1 MRSFKMEVILTQEV
15 KGLGKTQ
22 AVVKVKDG
30 FARNFLLPKGL
41 ALLATKENLAKI
53 AEIEKRKAMQLE
65 KEKSQAEELAR
76 RLRGVSINVAVAT
89 NEEDNLYGSV
99 TDADIVSALK
109 EEGFNIDKQNILLNE
124 PLKNLGI
131 YDVAIKLHPEVEAKI
146 KVWIVKK

>member
-1 MRSFKMEVILTQEV
+1 MEVILTRGY

-41 ALLATKENLAKI
+41 ALLATKENLAKM

-76 RLRGVSINVAVAT
+76 RLNGVSINVAVAT

-146 KVWIVKK
+146 RVWIVKK

>member
-1 MRSFKMEVILTQEV
+1 MEVILTKGY

-109 EEGFNIDKQNILLNE
+109 EEGFNIDEQNILLNE

-131 YDVAIKLHPEVEAKI
+131 YDVAIKLHPEVQAKI
-146 KVWIVKK
+146 KVWVVKK

>member
-1 MRSFKMEVILTQEV
+1 MEVILTQEV

-41 ALLATKENLAKI
+41 ALLATKENLAKM

-76 RLRGVSINVAVAT
+76 RLKGVSINVAVAT

-146 KVWIVKK
+146 KVWVVKK

>member
-1 MRSFKMEVILTQEV
+1 MEVILTQEV
-15 KGLGKTQ
+15 KGLGNTQ
-22 AVVKVKDG
+22 TVVKVKDG

-41 ALLATKENLAKI
+41 ALLATKKNLAKM

-76 RLRGVSINVAVAT
+76 RLKGVSINVAVAT

-146 KVWIVKK
+146 RVWIVKK

>member
-1 MRSFKMEVILTQEV
+1 MEVILTRGY
-15 KGLGKTQ
+15 KGLGNAQ

-41 ALLATKENLAKI
+41 ALLATKENLAKM

-76 RLRGVSINVAVAT
+76 RLKGVSINVAVAT

-131 YDVAIKLHPEVEAKI
+131 YEVAIKLHPEVEAKI

>member
-1 MRSFKMEVILTQEV
+1 MEVILTQDL

-41 ALLATKENLAKI
+41 ALLATKENLAKM

>member
-1 MRSFKMEVILTQEV
+1 MEVILTQEV
-15 KGLGKTQ
+15 KGLGNTQ

-41 ALLATKENLAKI
+41 ALLATKENLAKM
-53 AEIEKRKAMQLE
+53 AEIEKRKAMLLE

-76 RLRGVSINVAVAT
+76 RLNGVSINVAVAT

-99 TDADIVSALK
+99 ADADIVSALK

-146 KVWIVKK
+146 RVWIVKK

>member
-1 MRSFKMEVILTQEV
+1 MEVILTQEV
-15 KGLGKTQ
+15 KGLGNTQ
-22 AVVKVKDG
+22 TVVKVKDG

-41 ALLATKENLAKI
+41 ALLATKENLAKM

-76 RLRGVSINVAVAT
+76 RLNGVSINVAVAT

-146 KVWIVKK
+146 RVWIVKK

>member
-1 MRSFKMEVILTQEV
+1 MEVILTRGY

-76 RLRGVSINVAVAT
+76 RLKGVAINVAVAT

-109 EEGFNIDKQNILLNE
+109 EEGFNIDEQNILLNE

-131 YDVAIKLHPEVEAKI
+131 YDVAIKLHPEVQAKI

>member
-1 MRSFKMEVILTQEV
+1 MEVILTKGY

-76 RLRGVSINVAVAT
+76 RLNGVSINVAVAT

-109 EEGFNIDKQNILLNE
+109 EEGFNIDEQNILLNE

-131 YDVAIKLHPEVEAKI
+131 YDVAIKLHPEVQAKI

>member
-1 MRSFKMEVILTQEV
+1 MEVILTQEV

-41 ALLATKENLAKI
+41 ALLATKENLAKM

-76 RLRGVSINVAVAT
+76 RLKGISINVAVAT

-146 KVWIVKK
+146 KVWVVKK

>member
-1 MRSFKMEVILTQEV
+1 MEVILTQEV
-15 KGLGKTQ
+15 KGLGNTQ
-22 AVVKVKDG
+22 TVVKVKDG

-41 ALLATKENLAKI
+41 ALLATKKNLAKM

-76 RLRGVSINVAVAT
+76 RLNGVSINVAVAT

-146 KVWIVKK
+146 RVWIVKK

>member
-1 MRSFKMEVILTQEV
+1 MEVILTQEV

-41 ALLATKENLAKI
+41 ALFATKENLAKI

-76 RLRGVSINVAVAT
+76 RLKGVAINVAVAT

-109 EEGFNIDKQNILLNE
+109 EEGFNIDEQNILLNE

-131 YDVAIKLHPEVEAKI
+131 YDVAIKLHPEVQAKI
-146 KVWIVKK
+146 KVWVVKK

>member
-1 MRSFKMEVILTQEV
+1 MEVILTQEV

-41 ALLATKENLAKI
+41 ALLATKENLAKM
-53 AEIEKRKAMQLE
+53 AEIEKRKALQLE

-76 RLRGVSINVAVAT
+76 RLNGVSINVAVAT